1 MELTQLPSFV
11 EFLAITA
18 SISLLIASILF
29 ISNKNLTSFKKSK
42 SSKLL
47 LKELLEE
54 LRLEVPAELEEASQ
68 EAIKTIKGS

>member
-29 ISNKNLTSFKKSK
+29 ISNKNFTSFKKSK

>member
-29 ISNKNLTSFKKSK
+29 ISNKNFTSFKKSK

-54 LRLEVPAELEEASQ
+54 LRLEVPAELEEVSQ

>member
-54 LRLEVPAELEEASQ
+54 LRLEVPAELEEVSQ